1 MKPTEELF
9 MTPAQAARTF
19 IRKHAN
25 LKARCQSLF
34 FMLAFACQG
43 KTRIHSLA
51 ALCAARDTVY
61 DNGRRR
67 VNELVKLGYL
77 RKTAVANY
85 TPTIEGLAA
94 MGIREKK
101 GAES

>member
-9 MTPAQAARTF
+9 MTPAQAARAW
-19 IRKHAN
+19 IKKHAA
-25 LKARCQSLF
+25 LKARCQPLF

-43 KTRIHSLA
+43 STRIHSVA
-51 ALCAARDTVY
+51 ALSAARGNVY

-77 RKTAVANY
+77 RKAAVANY
-85 TPTIEGLAA
+85 TPTTEGLAA
-94 MGIREKK
+94 MGIRAKK